1 MIARGEIGDVATYA
15 NVAAVSGTENQTE
28 LDELISAVV
37 GTARHAASPDWGQP
51 PRLYALTKKS
61 RLSFLPQEV
70 LPPEVADAGPD
81 SLIPI
86 EQDALPEG
94 DPAQVLTTIHWPPD
108 VDGCVLVSELV
119 IVPTDAGGEPAPRET
134 EGRLTVGVL
143 RGGQYS
149 CCLQLRGQD
158 NLLIGDDM
166 AQDVVAALLGTF

>member
-1 MIARGEIGDVATYA
+1 M
-15 NVAAVSGTENQTE
+15 SGTENQTE
-28 LDELISAVV
+28 LDELNSAVV

-61 RLSFLPQEV
+61 RLSFLPQKV
-70 LPPEVADAGPD
+70 LPPEVAEAGPD

-86 EQDALPEG
+86 EQDALPQG
-94 DPAQVLTTIHWPPD
+94 DPAQVLTTIHWPPE

-119 IVPTDAGGEPAPRET
+119 IVPTDARATASRET

-143 RGGQYS
+143 RGGQYA

-158 NLLIGDDM
+158 DLLVGDDL

>member
-1 MIARGEIGDVATYA
+1 M
-15 NVAAVSGTENQTE
+15 SGTENEAE
-28 LDELISAVV
+28 LDELTSAVV

-61 RLSFLPQEV
+61 RLSFLPREV
-70 LPPEVADAGPD
+70 LPPEVADVGPD

-119 IVPTDAGGEPAPRET
+119 IGPTDAQETAPREM

-143 RGGQYS
+143 RGGQYA
-149 CCLQLRGQD
+149 CCLQLRGRND
-158 NLLIGDDM
+158 LLIGDDL
-166 AQDVVAALLGTF
+166 APDVVAALLGTF

>member
-1 MIARGEIGDVATYA
+1 M
-15 NVAAVSGTENQTE
+15 AAVSGTENQAE
-28 LDELISAVV
+28 LDELNSAVV
-37 GTARHAASPDWGQP
+37 GTARHAASPGWGQP

-61 RLSFLPQEV
+61 KLSFLPQEV
-70 LPPEVADAGPD
+70 LPPEVAGAGPD

-86 EQDALPEG
+86 EQDPLPEG
-94 DPAQVLTTIHWPPD
+94 DPARVLTTIHWPPD

-119 IVPTDAGGEPAPRET
+119 IVPTDAPETAPREM

-143 RGGQYS
+143 RGGRYA

-158 NLLIGDDM
+158 DLLIGDDL